1 MAILQST
8 QFDIKKLAITNRDGS
23 KGFDIKSVFEELSIF
38 DNIMMPCMSG
48 NIVIKDAVG
57 LASKINFDGTEY
69 LEIDIIKDL
78 QNSDSMFF
86 KKRFVIYKLT
96 DRKELTQRS
105 EIYTLHFVSEEFV
118 LSEQKK
124 LKQSYKGTYYDMVVK
139 ILSDHLKVPFETI
152 LDGNRSGIANM
163 EPTKG
168 LHTYVVPNLT
178 PFQAIEYIS
187 KVAINNSG
195 TPDYL
200 FWQTQLGYNFMSLS
214 TLLSYDAFYDITV
227 GVKNIAQQSGG
238 ENIESEIYGARDLK
252 VISQF
257 NMAENVKS
265 GVYAGKFIGFD
276 PLTRTVTTQN
286 MSFDNVYN
294 LTKNHANDVSMNTGI
309 FNKEGK
315 VATEMYD
322 SRVTLFPFQED
333 RKTNSYLK
341 SKDNK
346 SSTIIQDTHNYILQR
361 RIIFANLMQKRLR
374 LTMPGNFA
382 LASGNNANI
391 EVPHRYVEENKSDM
405 VDTTLSGKYIITG
418 VRHIIRFDKHE
429 TIIEVATDSSM
440 KKEI

>member
-8 QFDIKKLAITNRDGS
+8 QFEIKKLAITNRDGS
-23 KGFDIKSVFEELSIF
+23 KGFDIKGVFEELSIF

-105 EIYTLHFVSEEFV
+105 EIYTLHFVSEEFI

-139 ILSDHLKVPFETI
+139 ILNDHLKVPFETI
-152 LDGNRSGIANM
+152 LDGVRSGIANM

-168 LHTYVVPNLT
+168 LHTLVIPSMT

-214 TLLSYDAFYDITV
+214 TLLSYDAYYNITV
-227 GVKNIAQQSGG
+227 GVKNISQQAGG
-238 ENIESEIYGARDLK
+238 ENIENEIYGARDLK

-286 MSFDNVYN
+286 VSFDKVYG
-294 LTKNHANDVSMNTGI
+294 LTKNHANDVSINTGVY
-309 FNKEGK
+309 NKEGK

-322 SRVTLFPFQED
+322 SRITLFPFQED
-333 RKTNSYLK
+333 RKTNTYLK
-341 SKDNK
+341 SKDSK
-346 SSTIIQDTHNYILQR
+346 SSNIIDDTHNYILQR
-361 RIIFANLMQKRLR
+361 KIIFANLMQKRLR
-374 LTMPGNFA
+374 LTMPGNFS

>member
-1 MAILQST
+1 MSILQST
-8 QFDIKKLAITNRDGS
+8 QFEIKKLAITTRDGS
-23 KGFDIKSVFEELSIF
+23 KGFDIKSVFEELNIF

-48 NIVIKDAVG
+48 NIVIRDAVG

-69 LEIDIIKDL
+69 LEIDIVKDV
-78 QNSDSMFF
+78 NSPDVMFF

-105 EIYTLHFVSEEFV
+105 EIYTLHFVSEEFI

-124 LKQSYKGTYYDMVVK
+124 LKQSYKGTYYDIVVR
-139 ILSDHLKVPFETI
+139 ILGDHLKVPFETI
-152 LDGNRSGIANM
+152 VDGSKSGIANM

-168 LHTYVVPNLT
+168 LHTLVIPNMT

-187 KVAINNSG
+187 KVSINNSG

-200 FWQTQLGYNFMSLS
+200 FWQTQIGYNFMSLS
-214 TLLSYDAFYDITV
+214 TLLSYDSFYRITV
-227 GVKNIAQQSGG
+227 GVKNISQQAGG
-238 ENIESEIYGARDLK
+238 ENIQNEIYGARDLK

-276 PLTRTVTTQN
+276 PLTRTVNVQN
-286 MSFDNVYN
+286 MSFNNVYN
-294 LTKNHANDVSMNTGI
+294 LTKTHANDTSINTNV

-322 SRVTLFPFQED
+322 SRVTLYPFQES
-333 RKTNSYLK
+333 RKTNPYLK
-341 SKDNK
+341 SKDSKTSN
-346 SSTIIQDTHNYILQR
+346 IIDDTHNYILQR
-361 RIIFANLMQKRLR
+361 KIIFANLMQKRLR

-382 LASGNNANI
+382 LASGNNADI

-405 VDTTLSGKYIITG
+405 IDTSLSGKYIITG
-418 VRHIIRFDKHE
+418 VRHIIRYDKHE
-429 TIIEVATDSSM
+429 TVIEVATDSSM
-440 KKEI
+440 KKDL

>member
-1 MAILQST
+1 MSILQST
-8 QFDIKKLAITNRDGS
+8 QFEIKKLAITNRDGS
-23 KGFDIKSVFEELSIF
+23 KGFDIKGVFEELSIF

-139 ILSDHLKVPFETI
+139 ILNDHLKVPFETI
-152 LDGNRSGIANM
+152 LDGKSSGIANI

-178 PFQAIEYIS
+178 PFQTIEYIS

-200 FWQTQLGYNFMSLS
+200 FWQTQLGYNFMSLA

-227 GVKNIAQQSGG
+227 GVKNIAQQAGG
-238 ENIESEIYGARDLK
+238 ENIENEIYGARDLK

-276 PLTRTVTTQN
+276 PLTRTVAIQN
-286 MSFDNVYN
+286 ISFDNVYK
-294 LTKNHANDVSMNTGI
+294 LTKNHANDVSMNTNI
-309 FNKEGK
+309 FNKEGR

-322 SRVTLFPFQED
+322 SRVALFPSQED
-333 RKTNSYLK
+333 RKTNPYLK

-361 RIIFANLMQKRLR
+361 KIIFANLMQKRLR
-374 LTMPGNFA
+374 LAMPGNFA

-405 VDTTLSGKYIITG
+405 VDTTLSGKYIIMG

>member
-1 MAILQST
+1 
-8 QFDIKKLAITNRDGS
+8 
-23 KGFDIKSVFEELSIF
+23 
-38 DNIMMPCMSG
+38 
-48 NIVIKDAVG
+48 
-57 LASKINFDGTEY
+57 
-69 LEIDIIKDL
+69 
-78 QNSDSMFF
+78 
-86 KKRFVIYKLT
+86 
-96 DRKELTQRS
+96 
-105 EIYTLHFVSEEFV
+105 
-118 LSEQKK
+118 
-124 LKQSYKGTYYDMVVK
+124 MVVK
-139 ILSDHLKVPFETI
+139 ILNDHLKVPFETI
-152 LDGNRSGIANM
+152 LDGKSSGIANM

-178 PFQAIEYIS
+178 PFQTIEYIS

-200 FWQTQLGYNFMSLS
+200 FWQTQLGYNFMSLA

-227 GVKNIAQQSGG
+227 GVKNIAQQAGG
-238 ENIESEIYGARDLK
+238 ENIENEIYGARDLK

-276 PLTRTVTTQN
+276 PLTRTVATQN
-286 MSFDNVYN
+286 MSFDNVYK
-294 LTKNHANDVSMNTGI
+294 LTKNHANDVSMNTNI
-309 FNKEGK
+309 FNKEGR

-322 SRVTLFPFQED
+322 SRVALFPSQED
-333 RKTNSYLK
+333 RKTNPYLK

-374 LTMPGNFA
+374 LAMPGNFA